1 MDREEIIMR
10 RRTFLSGMGLG
21 WLLTW
26 AGAIVPTVLAAC
38 GRPGTSGQKD
48 PEGYQ
53 PVGTIADLDQKGQ
66 LLVEQTPPILVLRNP
81 SNPQTLVAVNPTCT
95 HQGCLVAWKA
105 ERKSLA
111 CPCHGSA
118 FAADGQLLQG
128 PADRA
133 LASYPVKTDGKTV
146 LVKTS

>member
-1 MDREEIIMR
+1 
-10 RRTFLSGMGLG
+10 
-21 WLLTW
+21 
-26 AGAIVPTVLAAC
+26 
-38 GRPGTSGQKD
+38 
-48 PEGYQ
+48 
-53 PVGTIADLDQKGQ
+53 VGTIADLDQKGQ